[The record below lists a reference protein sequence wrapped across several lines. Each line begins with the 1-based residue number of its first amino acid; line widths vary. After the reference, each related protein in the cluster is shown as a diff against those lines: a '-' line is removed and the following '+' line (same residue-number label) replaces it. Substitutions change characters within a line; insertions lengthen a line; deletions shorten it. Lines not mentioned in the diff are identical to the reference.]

1 MKNKLA
7 VMLCA
12 VFLISCFVYYID
24 KKSENDT
31 KMLVTD
37 VDKPEEKPIETDKVD
52 EKTDTV
58 PEKPQS
64 EPEKDEEK
72 QKLELDGKIIVIDA
86 GHGISNSNRQEAVAP
101 GSKETKPAFAM
112 GTRGKNLTEEELN
125 LILALKLGEE
135 LEKTGA
141 KVYLTRTGHE
151 TTMSNIE
158 RAEFANNLKADLSV
172 KIHADGV
179 ASSSAHGA
187 SVLVPGN
194 KYLSGNLV
202 TESRRAGEFIL
213 REFVA
218 ETGAYDRGISVRNDI
233 TGFNWSKVP
242 VVIIEV
248 GFMTNPEEDSL
259 LETVEYQN
267 KMVSGMLNGIK
278 NYFLK
283 NQEDS

>member
-12 VFLISCFVYYID
+12 IFLISCFVSCVV
-24 KKSENDT
+24 KKCGSDT
-31 KMLVTD
+31 KTAVTD
-37 VDKPEEKPIETDKVD
+37 AEKGNQKP
-52 EKTDTV
+52 
-58 PEKPQS
+58 
-64 EPEKDEEK
+64 
-72 QKLELDGKIIVIDA
+72 ELDGKVIVIDA
-86 GHGISNSNRQEAVAP
+86 GHGINNSNMQEAVAP
-101 GSKETKPAFAM
+101 GSQETKPAFTK
-112 GTRGKNLTEEELN
+112 GTRGKNLTEEELS

-135 LEKTGA
+135 LEKIGA

-179 ASSSAHGA
+179 ASSNAHGA

-202 TESRRAGEFIL
+202 TESRRAGEFVL

-218 ETGAYDRGISVRNDI
+218 ETGAFDRGIFVRDDV
-233 TGFNWSKVP
+233 TGFNWSEVP

-259 LETVEYQN
+259 METVEYQN
-267 KMVSGMLNGIK
+267 KMVSGMLNGIR
-278 NYFLK
+278 NYFMQ
-283 NQEDS
+283 N